1 LAEADMSEQD
11 LREMIAFASEGS
23 EVSFKKTGMVAP
35 LWFGV
40 TASGE
45 SFDLEPPHPD
55 KDFSI
60 AMIRAYFA
68 LRNVVRYVS
77 ISEAWTIERALSDDE
92 VAWIATH
99 GGVAA
104 HPDRIEVVMIN
115 GEDRD
120 AGLLTAQRRIIRPP
134 RGRAYLAPLE
144 IQDRTDIKQS
154 SGRMV
159 GLLPA
164 RGTRH

>member
-1 LAEADMSEQD
+1 
-11 LREMIAFASEGS
+11 
-23 EVSFKKTGMVAP
+23 MVAP
-35 LWFGV
+35 LWFGI
-40 TASGE
+40 TATGE

-55 KDFSI
+55 KDFSV

-68 LRNVVRYVS
+68 LRNVVRY
-77 ISEAWTIERALSDDE
+77 IYICEAWTVQRPLSDDE
-92 VAWIATH
+92 VTWIATH

-104 HPDRIEVVMIN
+104 HPDRIEVVMIS

-134 RGRAYLAPLE
+134 RGRAYLSPLE
-144 IQDRTDIKQS
+144 MHDQTIIQS

-159 GLLPA
+159 GLLPV